1 MAWGKALSDEGQRG
15 DRIRRARW
23 LVSDSND
30 RRPPIISTQDEM
42 GKVTIA
48 GKLSIDLP
56 IITAHSIFKQA
67 QIPWPKGKR

>member
-1 MAWGKALSDEGQRG
+1 MKVKEAIEYVERAGWYLIPTIG
-15 DRIRRARW
+15 DHRQFRHK
-23 LVSDSND
+23 
-30 RRPPIISTQDEM
+30 TKK